1 MYEVDDKLNIM
12 HNKKMPCLT
21 VSCAAILRVHQ
32 HIHRRSAQGV
42 SSKQATGIFILCI
55 ICFMF
60 CFPLFFQLS
69 SSSEQNF
76 LYSYHFRK
84 NNEFTLVVTFAI
96 SLERELLFDGKIEFI
111 DRRKTLKCGN
121 GIEAGEI

>member
-1 MYEVDDKLNIM
+1 
-12 HNKKMPCLT
+12 
-21 VSCAAILRVHQ
+21 
-32 HIHRRSAQGV
+32 
-42 SSKQATGIFILCI
+42 
-55 ICFMF
+55 MF

-69 SSSEQNF
+69 SSSEQNV

-84 NNEFTLVVTFAI
+84 NNELTLVVTFAI